1 MYDGETKERGG
12 NMAVKTVQER
22 DKKHRIGLI
31 IALIQ
36 LVLTVVCLGF
46 IFVLNLLS
54 MTYVAIIGVV
64 LLLIWLIVFLT
75 QFTHKMHIGGKIVS
89 LLMCVVLAMGS
100 YAMLRANSLIS
111 DITAADYKIDKM
123 VVIVMKND
131 PAESLNDTE
140 SYKFGIQAVNE
151 REKTD
156 KAIKEIEDQLDV
168 TLTTVEYDGIDSQV
182 QALYDG
188 KVQAIV
194 MNEGMRGII
203 EEHFETFSDDTKSL
217 ENIEIKTQVEKARD
231 IDVTK
236 DTFNIYISG
245 IDVYGDIST
254 NSRSDVNIIATVNPT
269 TGQILLTT
277 TPRDYYVEFPDVTG
291 GSKDKLT
298 HAGIYGVDC
307 SMNTLEELY
316 GGIEIDYY
324 VRVNFSGVEKII
336 DAIGG
341 VTVHSDYSFTTH
353 ISPHYSFSKGNNEMN
368 GAEALGFA
376 RDRKSVPGGERQRGK
391 NQQYVIEGIIDKI
404 TSPAILT
411 NYSKILKAVSGCVQT
426 NLTDAQLKSLVKM
439 QTETGMDWNIISL
452 SANGQNARDYCYS
465 YQGKSLY
472 VMRPDYSTVEYIEQI
487 MQKVYDGETLTEE
500 DEENMPATNEG

>member
-1 MYDGETKERGG
+1 
-12 NMAVKTVQER
+12 MAVKSVKER
-22 DKKHRIGLI
+22 DKKHRLGLI
-31 IALIQ
+31 LALIQ
-36 LVLTVVCLGF
+36 LVLTIVCLGF

-64 LLLIWLIVFLT
+64 LLLIWLIVLLT
-75 QFTHKMHIGGKIVS
+75 QFTSKMHIGGKIVS
-89 LLMCVVLAMGS
+89 VIMCFILAMGS
-100 YAMLRANSLIS
+100 YFMLRANSLIGQ
-111 DITAADYKIDKM
+111 ITGSDYKIDKM

-131 PAESLNDTE
+131 PAESLNDTV
-140 SYKFGIQAVNE
+140 SYKYGIQSSID
-151 REKTD
+151 REKAD
-156 KAIKEIEDQLDV
+156 KAIKEIEGQLDT
-168 TLTTVEYDGIDSQV
+168 TLTTVEYDGMESEI

-188 KVQAIV
+188 KVQAII
-194 MNEGMRGII
+194 MNEGMRSTI
-203 EEHFETFSDDTKSL
+203 EDDFETFSDDTKTL
-217 ENIEIKTQVEKARD
+217 ENIEIKTEVEKARD
-231 IDVTK
+231 IDITK
-236 DTFNIYISG
+236 DPFNVYISG

-269 TGQILLTT
+269 TKQILLTT

-291 GSKDKLT
+291 GAKDKLT

-307 SMNTLEELY
+307 SMKTLEEVY

-324 VRVNFSGVEKII
+324 IRVNFSGVEKII

-353 ISPHYSFSKGNNEMN
+353 LPPHYTFSKGDNEMN

-391 NQQYVIEGIIDKI
+391 DQEYVIEAMVDKL

-411 NYSKILKAVSGCVQT
+411 NYSKIMKAVTGCVQT
-426 NLTDAQLKSLVKM
+426 NLTDEQLKSLVKA
-439 QTETGMDWNIISL
+439 QTEEGGDWNILSL
-452 SANGQNARDYCYS
+452 SADGQNARDYCYS

-472 VMRPDYSTVEYIEQI
+472 VMRPDYNSVEYIAQI
-487 MQKVYDGETLTEE
+487 MQKVFDGELLTEE
-500 DEENMPATNEG
+500 DEKNMPVSKED